1 MLPAAPLR
9 LSLYQCIYR
18 KLPSTNAVG
27 CARRNRMTTMS
38 KVRIA
43 LAQIQPIS
51 APEKT
56 SLDDDIA
63 AQHPFP
69 TLRANLDQLE
79 RHVKV
84 AKGDGADIV
93 VFPEYLQGILNE
105 DRQVGRAEVGRLR
118 LISVPFASFGPL

>member
-1 MLPAAPLR
+1 MLPAAPLC
-9 LSLYQCIYR
+9 LSLYKCIYR
-18 KLPSTNAVG
+18 KLSSTTVERW
-27 CARRNRMTTMS
+27 ARRNRITTMS

-56 SLDDDIA
+56 SLDEDISA
-63 AQHPFP
+63 NHPFP

-79 RHVKV
+79 QHVKV
-84 AKGDGADIV
+84 AKADGADIV

>member
-1 MLPAAPLR
+1 
-9 LSLYQCIYR
+9 
-18 KLPSTNAVG
+18 
-27 CARRNRMTTMS
+27 MS

-63 AQHPFP
+63 ACHPFS

-79 RHVKV
+79 QHVKV
-84 AKGDGADIV
+84 AKADGADIV

-105 DRQVGRAEVGRLR
+105 DRQVGRADVGRLR